1 MVDRIGKL
9 YNCEI
14 EKKIENN
21 EIAEGLSQVFKII
34 LSSINDWPTSVL
46 TLYDYEMQVEGFINN
61 RTTKINIEKSLKA
74 IDFSENSWQAES
86 LTQILDVF
94 QFYKSGYTLKKILD
108 EAKNKI
114 YTARR

>member
-9 YNCEI
+9 YICEI

-21 EIAEGLSQVFKII
+21 EIPEELSQVFKII

-61 RTTKINIEKSLKA
+61 RTTKINIEKSLKT

-86 LTQILDVF
+86 LAQILDVF
-94 QFYKSGYTLKKILD
+94 QFYKIGYTLKEISN
-108 EAKNKI
+108 EVKNKI
-114 YTARR
+114 YFNR